1 MITGLIISLYLV
13 LAPIPSGSPP
23 AVEDPIVFKP
33 SDLSRLSQE
42 LAGSESNWPILFQAA
57 EYRSGENEFV
67 LDSISRAAINRFLE
81 HWNQLET
88 DRGRYSELIKSGA
101 GVFAS
106 KEVERADSIYQA
118 FRNHVETGNIE
129 GSINFISQYEGVVD
143 EVEDSLNSNRVVD
156 VEARLSE
163 KQGTVEY
170 RRGLIGQWLAAHVG
184 RFFKEADG
192 LRTSAESTGKV
203 TFLDGSDV
211 QLSNN
216 TTAIIRSSRLDRL
229 TNVSDVQINISEGG
243 LLTRLS
249 VDGIERSNYEIS
261 AGTATM
267 SVKSSNF
274 WTEMTDEDRVVMAN
288 YSGTTTVTAEN
299 EVIDLG
305 RNQGTVVVRGR
316 VPIQPL
322 QLLASPRLRWE
333 TSDSV
338 IIQDRLSLQWDEI
351 DGARIYEI
359 DLSDSPSFDGRVR
372 SLRSETNRSTLT
384 EIPVGISH
392 VRIRAYDE
400 NDLRGPDSPTYRILR
415 SSGMLPPYLFL
426 VDGDPTNLYT
436 SEQEYTLTGITEPG
450 SELEIN
456 GEPVAISPSGD
467 FQATLELD
475 PGRNPVNMRATNE
488 SGNVTRQER
497 NIIRIT
503 EDHLFDLTW
512 SSFVREDRVQ
522 HAEDILITGR
532 AYPPLEV
539 VAQSGDTEMVVPC
552 GINGNWALTIQPD
565 KDTLVTIALRYRDTK
580 EIIGERTYRI
590 E

>member
-1 MITGLIISLYLV
+1 MITGLIISMFLL
-13 LAPIPSGSPP
+13 LAPIPSGSTQ
-23 AVEDPIVFKP
+23 AVEDLIVFKP
-33 SDLSRLSQE
+33 PDLSRLSQE
-42 LAGSESNWPILFQAA
+42 LAGSESNWPILFQTA
-57 EYRSGENEFV
+57 EYNSSENEFV
-67 LDSISRAAINRFLE
+67 LDAGSRAAINRFLE
-81 HWNQLET
+81 HWNQLEEN
-88 DRGRYSELIKSGA
+88 RNRYSELIKSGA

-106 KEVERADSIYQA
+106 KEVERADSVYQA
-118 FRNHVETGNIE
+118 FRYHVEAGSIE
-129 GSINFISQYEGVVD
+129 GAIRFISQYEEVVD
-143 EVEDSLNSNRVVD
+143 EVEESLNSNRVVD

-170 RRGLIGQWLAAHVG
+170 RHGLIGQWLAAHVG
-184 RFFKEADG
+184 KLFKEADG
-192 LRTSAESTGKV
+192 VRTSGESTGKV
-203 TFLDGSDV
+203 TFLDGSEV

-216 TTAIIRSSRLDRL
+216 TTAIIRGSRLDRL
-229 TNVSDVQINISEGG
+229 TNISSVQINISEGG

-249 VDGIERSNYEIS
+249 IDGIERSNYEIS

-274 WTEMTDEDRVVMAN
+274 WAEKTDEDRVVMAN
-288 YSGTTTVTAEN
+288 YTGTTSVTAEN

-316 VPIQPL
+316 VPVQPV

-333 TSDSV
+333 ASDSV
-338 IIQDRLSLQWDEI
+338 IIQDRLTLQWNEI

-359 DLSDSPSFDGRVR
+359 DLSDSPSFDGWVR
-372 SLRSETNRSTLT
+372 SVRSETNQSTIT
-384 EIPVGISH
+384 DIPVGISH

-400 NDLRGPDSPTYRILR
+400 NDLRGPDSPSYRILR
-415 SSGMLPPYLFL
+415 SSGILPPYLFL
-426 VDGDPTNLYT
+426 VDGDPAYLYT

-450 SELEIN
+450 SVLEIN
-456 GEPVAISPSGD
+456 GEPVTVSPSGN
-467 FQATLELD
+467 FQTTVEMN
-475 PGRNPVNMRATNE
+475 PGRNPVNFRATNE
-488 SGNVTRQER
+488 SGNVTHQER
-497 NIIRIT
+497 NIIRIS

-512 SSFVREDRVQ
+512 SSYVREDRVQ

-539 VAQSGDTEMVVPC
+539 VARSGEKEMVVPC
-552 GINGNWALTIQPD
+552 GINGNWALNIQPD
-565 KDTLVTIALRYRDTK
+565 RDTLVIIALRYRDTK